1 MAYIILNFALAAF
14 LIWLTVYIDRAS
26 KIRIDYNDPLIINV
40 LIAAIISVVYSILIC
55 NFLPEAFFL
64 LLARILFIL
73 EACFLVNI
81 SFCFIYYASVKGSP
95 VATILKIILYVFSFY
110 IAFFKFDAVGMT
122 VQYGVVIRSS
132 YIFGGETGLVFP
144 WTWVTVYVA
153 LYRFILPGFCC
164 LVMLLRNEYAA
175 SRLQKHRGYLD
186 ALALFV
192 MWGML
197 FFISTASHHN
207 QAISLLYHFA
217 YVFMILVMIAAS
229 SEKTAPSG
237 IDTMMFVFRA
247 FLTYMIP
254 ALVVGLLYAYFFNL
268 YTNYP
273 FLFAFVLAAG
283 TFIMLFY
290 IRKVSD
296 YLINTRRLHSADY
309 EHAFERDLASID
321 YNGEMD
327 EITNNMFNIFKKNVE
342 CSSMSVFIN
351 NGEGKLDTAYSSKN
365 EMLSVPANNPVF
377 DELLNIGKTVVVYS
391 EIDNE
396 HDLAEI
402 KDKLAELFK
411 VTKSDALFILNEGRN
426 ILGFI
431 VLGIK
436 TSGDHYKDYDIS
448 VFTKLY
454 SYFFVFGYYM
464 RNISNK
470 DIIGTVNREIRMS
483 SQIITSIQE
492 NMDPVK
498 NPKIDVGYIMVPAHN
513 IGGEFIDLIRL
524 NDRTH
529 LFVVGDLSGK
539 GIAASM
545 SMVILKSVIRTY
557 LAETRDFKQLV
568 VKVNSFIRNS
578 LQKGTVF
585 AGMFALVDFQADTMY
600 YINCGIPALFLYTQ
614 AYNNVIEIQ
623 GSGHILGFVKDMSPF
638 VSVKQIKLN
647 KGDIV
652 LTCTDGL
659 INSHSL
665 RGEQF
670 GKERVQQVLLA
681 NSMYPASRMAQFE
694 YDSLVKFMSKEMEDD
709 VSVLVMKYQ
718 DFATAAKPEMR
729 PEPEQQET
737 AGTEENPSA

>member
-1 MAYIILNFALAAF
+1 MAYIILNFAIAVF
-14 LIWLTVYIDRAS
+14 LVWLTIYIDRATRI
-26 KIRIDYNDPLIINV
+26 KIDYNDPLIINV
-40 LIAAIISVVYSILIC
+40 LLAAIISVIYSILIG

-81 SFCFIYYASVKGSP
+81 SFCFIYYAAPKRNSIV
-95 VATILKIILYVFSFY
+95 TILKLVLYAFSFY

-122 VQYGVVIRSS
+122 VQYGIVIRSS
-132 YIFGGETGLVFP
+132 YIFSGEVCGVFP
-144 WTWVTVYVA
+144 WTWVTVYIA
-153 LYRFILPGFCC
+153 LYRFLLPGFCC
-164 LVMLLRNEYAA
+164 LIMLLRNEYTA
-175 SRLQKHRGYLD
+175 SRLQKHHGYLD
-186 ALALFV
+186 ALSLVV
-192 MWGML
+192 MWAML
-197 FFISTASHHN
+197 LFISLLSRHSPAL
-207 QAISLLYHFA
+207 SLLYHLA
-217 YVFMILVMIAAS
+217 YVLMLLIMIAAS
-229 SEKTAPSG
+229 SEKTVPSG
-237 IDTMMFVFRA
+237 SDTVMLFFRA
-247 FLTYMIP
+247 FLTYVIP
-254 ALVVGLLYAYFFNL
+254 GVAMGLLYTYFFGL
-268 YTNYP
+268 YAKYP
-273 FLFAFVLAAG
+273 LLFGGILAAG
-283 TFIMLFY
+283 TFLMLFY
-290 IRKVSD
+290 IWKVSN
-296 YLINTRRLHSADY
+296 YLTKTRRLHSADY

-351 NGEGKLDTAYSSKN
+351 NGEGELDTAYSSKN
-365 EMLSVPANNPVF
+365 ETLSIPVDNPAF

-402 KDKLAELFK
+402 RDKLAELFK
-411 VTKSDALFILNEGRN
+411 VTNSDALFILNEGRN

-448 VFTKLY
+448 VFMKLY

-513 IGGEFIDLIRL
+513 IGGEFVDLIRL

-545 SMVILKSVIRTY
+545 SMVILKSIIRTY
-557 LAETRDFKQLV
+557 LAETHDFKQLV

-585 AGMFALVDFQADTMY
+585 AGVFALVDFQTDTMY

-638 VSVKQIKLN
+638 ISVKQIKLN

-659 INSHSL
+659 IDSHSL

-670 GKERVQQVLLA
+670 GKERVQQILLA

-694 YDSLVKFMSKEMEDD
+694 HDGLVKFMSKEMEDD

-718 DFATAAKPEMR
+718 
-729 PEPEQQET
+729 
-737 AGTEENPSA
+737 GTETSAKVETQPATEQTEEMPSA